1 MHFVRFISHSDSYDE
16 SGAKSTENF
25 WKGFTIP
32 CAIKKICNLWE
43 DMKIPTLTGVWKKL
57 IPTLMAD
64 FKEEINCI
72 CGINSKRPRIR
83 IKQLQS
89 HE

>member
-32 CAIKKICNLWE
+32 RAIKKTFVIYG
-43 DMKIPTLTGVWKKL
+43 KT
-57 IPTLMAD
+57 
-64 FKEEINCI
+64 
-72 CGINSKRPRIR
+72 
-83 IKQLQS
+83 
-89 HE
+89 